1 MKKQKKIRKKELES
15 VRRTM
20 ETEGFEVT
28 DQHND
33 LVLKQLNG
41 EITEEEF
48 LRRVRE
54 HIKRDT

>member
-1 MKKQKKIRKKELES
+1 
-15 VRRTM
+15 M